1 MENDNVTQKTFHS
14 FTIRSR
20 WPERLQAIDSDDL
33 TRSYFAKYYNK
44 SSPSTD
50 ATSPAASTSITRWF
64 TLFTLSDLSINLHS
78 LENYLDNVPV
88 FAVYPIHWIP
98 FKKKVY
104 FVSIFCRN
112 WYYNMVRL
120 SAMVL
125 AAAEATEHILSIS
138 MRTGSSHSIF
148 CIFLWRHLFHIC
160 FNSTYFLSFTKG
172 STLSSNCCYVA
183 CFGVALFQNVILICG
198 WWRNIV
204 WDSCRMQ
211 CNDLNF

>member
-1 MENDNVTQKTFHS
+1 MTQKTFHS

-50 ATSPAASTSITRWF
+50 ATSAAASTSITRWF

-88 FAVYPIHWIP
+88 SAVYPILSIGSHLNKA
-98 FKKKVY
+98 F
-104 FVSIFCRN
+104 FSIFCRN

-148 CIFLWRHLFHIC
+148 CKFWCGHLH
-160 FNSTYFLSFTKG
+160 SFFTFA
-172 STLSSNCCYVA
+172 S
-183 CFGVALFQNVILICG
+183 ILHT
-198 WWRNIV
+198 
-204 WDSCRMQ
+204 S
-211 CNDLNF
+211 